1 MSSSGWGT
9 DSIMGLQESI
19 GESALYSIHVGEE
32 GGEARYNCLCCCV
45 GPGPLLLLQHERRHT
60 MTKKISARSLVRED
74 RSHQLCWDVYCD
86 RS

>member
-1 MSSSGWGT
+1 MGSSGWRT
-9 DSIMGLQESI
+9 DSIMEPQESI

-45 GPGPLLLLQHERRHT
+45 GPLLLLQHERRHT
-60 MTKKISARSLVRED
+60 MTKEISARSLVRD
-74 RSHQLCWDVYCD
+74 RSHQLCCEVYSD